1 MAATDFDFIG
11 TRVPEVRYWANGG
24 MNVMRLHFI
33 VAGLIAVGLFASQP
47 DAWAHVGG
55 GGRGGGSWH
64 GGGFHGGRFGRGRF
78 FRGGRFF
85 GPGFA
90 YYGYPWWGWGYPWW
104 GWGYY
109 GGGYYGVGDYG
120 YGGGDYGYDSSSDA
134 PSNSGNAPQFNT
146 TRAVQAALAWR
157 GFYSGRIDGVM
168 GPETRSAI
176 RDFQRQ
182 QGLPVTGQID
192 SETTNALQ
200 RRN

>member
-1 MAATDFDFIG
+1 MLSA
-11 TRVPEVRYWANGG
+11 GG
-24 MNVMRLHFI
+24 MYVMKLHFL
-33 VAGLIAVGLFASQP
+33 VAGLVGVGLFASQP
-47 DAWAHVGG
+47 DAWAHGGGGGGGGHGGGG
-55 GGRGGGSWH
+55 GGRGGASNWH
-64 GGGFHGGRFGRGRF
+64 GGGWHGGGWRGGFRGRG
-78 FRGGRFF
+78 FRGRNFYGSGF
-85 GPGFA
+85 GFYGYPYPWWPWGWD
-90 YYGYPWWGWGYPWW
+90 YYGYYP
-104 GWGYY
+104 YY
-109 GGGYYGVGDYG
+109 GYDYG
-120 YGGGDYGYDSSSDA
+120 YGYGYGYNDSSDP

-192 SETTNALQ
+192 SGTTTALQ